1 MLASIG
7 VDWFNRR
14 FLMSRV
20 QLARNVTDIDK
31 AVESHSKL
39 FATEP
44 VTCESGCF

>member
-1 MLASIG
+1 M
-7 VDWFNRR
+7 F
-14 FLMSRV
+14 RV
-20 QLARNVTDIDK
+20 QLTRNVTDIDK